1 MLMALDTAPG
11 ILALVTAVHTVL
23 ATAPDVGATLDT
35 APGMAMLMAL
45 DTAPG
50 ILALVTAVHT
60 VLATAPDVGA
70 TLDTALGMA
79 MLMALDTAPGMAVGT
94 TAILSFSLH
103 SEGNCSSALSRLDV
117 SAALPTGN
125 GPDLNLQT

>member
-1 MLMALDTAPG
+1 M
-11 ILALVTAVHTVL
+11 ALVTAVHTVL

-35 APGMAMLMAL
+35 ALGMAMPMAL

-50 ILALVTAVHT
+50 LALVTAVHT

-79 MLMALDTAPGMAVGT
+79 MLTAPGMAVRT

-103 SEGNCSSALSRLDV
+103 SEGNCSSAPSRLDV
-117 SAALPTGN
+117 S
-125 GPDLNLQT
+125 

>member
-1 MLMALDTAPG
+1 MGDTALGMAMPMALDTAPG
-11 ILALVTAVHTVL
+11 
-23 ATAPDVGATLDT
+23 
-35 APGMAMLMAL
+35 M
-45 DTAPG
+45 
-50 ILALVTAVHT
+50 ALVTAVHT

-103 SEGNCSSALSRLDV
+103 SEGNCSSAPSRLDV

-125 GPDLNLQT
+125 GPDLNLQTHSTHGSSR